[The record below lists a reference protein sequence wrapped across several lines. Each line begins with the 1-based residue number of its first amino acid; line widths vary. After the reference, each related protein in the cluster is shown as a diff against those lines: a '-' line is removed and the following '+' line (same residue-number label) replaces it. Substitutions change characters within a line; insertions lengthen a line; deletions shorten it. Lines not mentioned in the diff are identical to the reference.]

1 MTKPKT
7 RSDDDEHLGPHMRA
21 LTEIRRRFVQIYIE
35 RPTASVTA
43 ICRAAGYSTG
53 GKSGVGIRTE
63 AVRLLKNE
71 KVLRA
76 INEQLEKSF
85 RGDAPIGRA
94 VLLEIALD
102 KEHPQRL
109 RAAEALLGRA
119 GFPLLTEQ
127 KISVTHTD
135 LTSEGMIERIKQLAL
150 ELGVDATKLIGH
162 SNGHA
167 AAEAPAITIEA
178 EAVDADATSD
188 LSAQASAPCVMR
200 YVARAM
206 VGEYEKAGWQAPH
219 PPQNERDDRDMIEMI
234 WPSESEPRLP
244 DTRPMTS

>member
-1 MTKPKT
+1 
-7 RSDDDEHLGPHMRA
+7 MRA

-76 INEQLEKSF
+76 INEQLEKAF

-119 GFPLLTEQ
+119 GFPLLSEQ

-135 LTSEGMIERIKQLAL
+135 LTSEGMIERIKQLAF
-150 ELGVDATKLIGH
+150 ELGVDATKLLGH

-178 EAVDADATSD
+178 EAVA
-188 LSAQASAPCVMR
+188 APAPPAPRVMR

-234 WPSESEPRLP
+234 WPGESEPRLP